1 MKTSTFVVILCCFTF
16 LGVVAQQ
23 KQTVTYAI
31 KDGQELQMDIYIPEA
46 IPKGKK
52 LPTLVWMHGG
62 GFSSGVRDNNNEV
75 QLCEKAVEEG
85 FVAVSISYR
94 LLRKGTKTAFGCDCP
109 AATKEEVFKQAAID
123 YMDAVRYLID
133 HHQEFNSN
141 PNQLIAG
148 GSSAGAEAI
157 LSAVYMPEYY
167 GLEAYE
173 DISFAGVFSL
183 AGALVNLNELKKNTS
198 IPTVLFHGIADN
210 LVPYSKAA
218 HHYCH
223 PNQAG
228 YLVLNG
234 SDKIIDRLDRLGES
248 YLFYSYKKGR
258 HEIAGIPFEDLTDVF
273 SFFKSTIINKQ
284 YLTKTILR

>member
-1 MKTSTFVVILCCFTF
+1 MKKTALIL
-16 LGVVAQQ
+16 LLSSVLLSVNAQQ
-23 KQTVTYAI
+23 KRTVTYAV
-31 KDGQELQMDIYIPEA
+31 KEGQELQMDIYIPEF
-46 IPKGKK
+46 IPKGNA

-62 GFSSGVRDNNNEV
+62 GFSAGVRDNKHEV

-94 LLRKGTKTAFGCDCP
+94 LLRKGTDTAFGCDCP
-109 AATKEEVFKQAAID
+109 AETKEAVFKAAAID

-133 HHQEFNSN
+133 HHQELNIH
-141 PNQLIAG
+141 PKQLIAG

-157 LSAVYMPEYY
+157 LSAVYMPSYY
-167 GLEAYE
+167 GLEAYK

-183 AGALVNLNELKKNTS
+183 AGALVHLDEIKKGHS
-198 IPTVLFHGIADN
+198 IPTVVFHGIADN
-210 LVPYSKAA
+210 LVPYSKAS

-248 YLFYSYKKGR
+248 YLFYSYHKGR
-258 HEIAGIPFEDLTDVF
+258 HEISGVPFEDLSEVF
-273 SFFKSTIINKQ
+273 SFFKSTIVEKQ
-284 YLTKTILR
+284 HMTKTILR